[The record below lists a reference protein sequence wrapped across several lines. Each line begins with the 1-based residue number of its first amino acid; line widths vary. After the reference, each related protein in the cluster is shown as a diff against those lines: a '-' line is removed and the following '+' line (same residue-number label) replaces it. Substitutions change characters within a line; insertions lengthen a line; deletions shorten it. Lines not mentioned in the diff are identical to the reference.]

1 MMPRVELVD
10 RSRARNHPPATRLSR
25 LRDSLEKLAVG
36 LVLGKHLSDR
46 ANRILAATQR
56 EGAIPEV
63 RRKPIVSAFLGPTGK
78 VTSARSR
85 RRDEHGVR
93 AKRREGVTRRLV
105 GKRDRP
111 SSV

>member
-10 RSRARNHPPATRLSR
+10 RARARNHPPATRLSR

-63 RRKPIVSAFLGPTGK
+63 RRKPIVPAFLGPRERSRLRGAGD
-78 VTSARSR
+78 VTSTVFAPSGGRGSR
-85 RRDEHGVR
+85 GDLLGN
-93 AKRREGVTRRLV
+93 ATA
-105 GKRDRP
+105 P
-111 SSV
+111 AA